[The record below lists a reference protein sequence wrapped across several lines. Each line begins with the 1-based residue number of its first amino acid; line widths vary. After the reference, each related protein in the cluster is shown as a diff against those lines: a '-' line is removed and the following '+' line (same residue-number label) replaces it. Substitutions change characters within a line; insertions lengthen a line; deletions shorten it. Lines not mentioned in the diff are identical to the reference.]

1 MVAIVN
7 YTVCKQGV
15 VCLVLPD
22 IHTYGGNS
30 KLHCVQARC
39 SVPSVARQHTYGGNS
54 KLHCVQARCSV
65 PSVARHTYIW
75 WQ

>member
-30 KLHCVQARC
+30 KLTVCKQGVVC
-39 SVPSVARQHTYGGNS
+39 LVLPGMHTYGGNS

>member
-15 VCLVLPD
+15 VCLVLPG

-30 KLHCVQARC
+30 KLHCM
-39 SVPSVARQHTYGGNS
+39 
-54 KLHCVQARCSV
+54 QARCSV

-75 WQ
+75 

>member
-1 MVAIVN
+1 MVAIVNHTVCKQGVVCLVLPGNIHMVAIVN

-15 VCLVLPD
+15 VCLVLPG

-30 KLHCVQARC
+30 KLHCM
-39 SVPSVARQHTYGGNS
+39 
-54 KLHCVQARCSV
+54 QARCSV